1 VLVADGW
8 CHGRRYAWLLSLCRL
23 WVLIASI
30 AGIIIGIGV
39 YRIVAVAAA
48 DLFMRVLVP
57 PLLSPFPRLRLVA

>member
-1 VLVADGW
+1 VLMADGW

-30 AGIIIGIGV
+30 AGII
-39 YRIVAVAAA
+39 VAVAAA